1 MIKSKNPSQHNTPH
15 QEARQRV
22 SAVARRRRAPR
33 DRMAT
38 PLGITLSGRTK
49 LCLFAFLL
57 VFNFSSH
64 FHCFSMHFNFVNK
77 PNLG

>member
-1 MIKSKNPSQHNTPH
+1 
-15 QEARQRV
+15 
-22 SAVARRRRAPR
+22 
-33 DRMAT
+33 
-38 PLGITLSGRTK
+38 LSGRTK